1 MEAGNEYSPE
11 KHNMKETTP
20 MTAPATARDPN
31 RIAEEEM
38 MAAVMRKR
46 TTNEHTPQ
54 TVRRK
59 ANATEMT
66 TVTEVSRMT
75 ESRPRATLAPMAAI

>member
-1 MEAGNEYSPE
+1 
-11 KHNMKETTP
+11 MKETTP
-20 MTAPATARDPN
+20 MTAPAIARDPN

-46 TTNEHTPQ
+46 TANEHTPQ

-59 ANATEMT
+59 VSAMEMI
-66 TVTEVSRMT
+66 TVTEVSRMR
-75 ESRPRATLAPMAAI
+75 ESKPRVKLVPMAAI